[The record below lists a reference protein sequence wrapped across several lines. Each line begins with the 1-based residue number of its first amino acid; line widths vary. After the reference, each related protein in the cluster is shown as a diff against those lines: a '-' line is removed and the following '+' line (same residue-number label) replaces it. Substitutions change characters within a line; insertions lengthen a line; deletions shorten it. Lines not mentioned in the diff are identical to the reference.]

1 MPARSL
7 LLITCVS
14 VLGVSA
20 CLGHEEAVSTGGRL
34 VLEADGRRIVDA
46 RATASRC
53 PADSAIAVAVTERAW
68 AAAFSMRAGWPTDS
82 ARAVPVGQIL
92 GPGTA
97 VVALR
102 PIADSIAAALV
113 SARGTLIIEP
123 GTLLAGSLDVMAPTA
138 PGAPDSVHVTGRLR
152 DIPVTDD
159 LCPTANEP

>member
-14 VLGVSA
+14 VLGVTA
-20 CLGHEEAVSTGGRL
+20 CRGREGAVPAGGRL
-34 VLEADGRRIVDA
+34 VLEADGRRILDA

-53 PADSAIAVAVTERAW
+53 PADSAIAVAVTERRW
-68 AAAFSMRAGWPTDS
+68 AAAFSMRTAWPTDS
-82 ARAVPVGQIL
+82 AHSVSVGQIL

-123 GTLLAGSLDVMAPTA
+123 GPLLAGSLDVMAPMA
-138 PGAPDSVHVTGRLR
+138 PGAPDSVHVTGRFS

-159 LCPTANEP
+159 LCPTPNEP